1 MQSPLTSHSH
11 PHDAA
16 GREPAAELRA
26 TRGRV
31 ILSGYYGYNNLGDE
45 AILTAIVQQLR
56 SLEPDLGIVAL
67 SGDPARTS
75 RALGVES
82 IHRLDMPGIF
92 QALREASLFISGG
105 GSLLQDVTGLGS
117 VPYYLGLVKMAQLLK
132 VRTMFLGQGIG
143 PLNLP
148 TSRWM
153 VGQVA
158 RQLDAI
164 AVRDQGSRELLASC
178 GVPIDRITLTADP
191 VLALDPAPA
200 ERVDAIWRSLGLEAG
215 KPVIAVAIRPWSDWF
230 ERQLKAF
237 SAVLAQQATAW
248 NAQILLLPFHRPDD
262 EALNEELR
270 YCLETRPDE
279 HRPHVVEL
287 EEPLMPDEMIGLLAR
302 VDLLV
307 GMRLHAL
314 IMAAASAVPSV
325 GLVYDPKVKAFADLA
340 GFPTISSVSALE
352 DSSRLDAVLTS
363 VWADREGVRAA
374 LRDKQTQWRGQA
386 LRNAELAID
395 CVRNAHVRHA

>member
-1 MQSPLTSHSH
+1 MPHS
-11 PHDAA
+11 
-16 GREPAAELRA
+16 GREQASVP
-26 TRGRV
+26 GRV

-56 SLEPDLGIVAL
+56 ALEPGLGIVAL
-67 SGDPARTS
+67 SGDPAKTS

-82 IHRLDMPGIF
+82 IHRLDMPGIM
-92 QALREASLFISGG
+92 QALRRASLFISGG

-117 VPYYLGLVKMAQLLK
+117 VPYYLGLVKMAQLFG

-178 GVPIDRITLTADP
+178 GVPLDRIALTADP

-200 ERVDAIWRSLGLEAG
+200 ERVDAIWQGLGLEPG

-237 SAVLAQQATAW
+237 SAVLAQQATSW
-248 NAQILLLPFHRPDD
+248 GAQILLLPFHRPDD
-262 EALNEELR
+262 EALNAELR
-270 YCLETRPDE
+270 YCLETRPEE

-287 EEPLMPDEMIGLLAR
+287 EEALKPDEMIGLLSR
-302 VDLLV
+302 IDLLV

-325 GLVYDPKVKAFADLA
+325 GLVYDPKVRAFAELA
-340 GFPTISSVSALE
+340 GFPTISSVQALE
-352 DSSRLDAVLTS
+352 DSGQLDAVLTR
-363 VWADREGVRAA
+363 VWADRAGVRAA
-374 LRDKQTQWRGQA
+374 LEEKQAVWRAQA
-386 LRNAELAID
+386 LRNAELAIA
-395 CVRNAHVRHA
+395 CVRNSHVRHA

>member
-1 MQSPLTSHSH
+1 M
-11 PHDAA
+11 PHT
-16 GREPAAELRA
+16 GREQASVP
-26 TRGRV
+26 GRV

-56 SLEPDLGIVAL
+56 TLEPNLGIVAL
-67 SGDPARTS
+67 SGDPAHTS

-82 IHRLDMPGIF
+82 IHRLDMPGIY
-92 QALREASLFISGG
+92 QAMRGANLFISGG

-158 RQLDAI
+158 RSLDAI
-164 AVRDQGSRELLASC
+164 AVRDQASRELLASC
-178 GVPIDRITLTADP
+178 HVPLDRIALTADP

-200 ERVDAIWRSLGLEAG
+200 ARVDEIWNGLGLLPD

-262 EALNEELR
+262 EALNAELR

-287 EEPLMPDEMIGLLAR
+287 SAALKPDEMIGLLSR

-325 GLVYDPKVKAFADLA
+325 GLVYDPKVRAFADLA
-340 GFPTISSVSALE
+340 GFPTISSVTALE
-352 DSSRLDAVLTS
+352 DSGQLDAVLTQ
-363 VWADREGVRAA
+363 VWADRVAVKAA
-374 LRDKQTQWRGQA
+374 LREKQTAWRAQA
-386 LRNAELAID
+386 LRNAEMAIA
-395 CVRNAHVRHA
+395 CVRNANVRHA